1 MIPDRLPWR
10 HRARPSATLHEIQ
23 VRSAIK
29 LKNGLVLMMLQK
41 GGGGVKGEIHR
52 TESLASGA
60 TLGALRKN
68 LISPRPVAF
77 RARFLKK
84 SAAVSTTPTFSAT
97 ATAIHRFRE
106 TLSSFASR

>member
-52 TESLASGA
+52 EIHRTESLASGA

-68 LISPRPVAF
+68 LISPGPVAF

-97 ATAIHRFRE
+97 ATAIH
-106 TLSSFASR
+106 